1 MIFRLMMLIVLPIMA
16 YSIVQ
21 SVRQRYN
28 LTPRQNHILFC
39 IVAAFLVVGILIA
52 LGRLPVQF
60 IIAPLGAALAFMLR
74 MLPTFMRLLP
84 MWQMFKGRV
93 ASAGPREKGQTSTIR
108 TEFLAMELQHDSG
121 EMDGLVLK
129 GTFAQRRLADLSLDD
144 LLTLYS
150 ECSADADSSQVLQ
163 AYIDRHHPDWRDRI
177 DESEGQQ
184 LVADEAVMTRVLA
197 IEILGLTEPVNK
209 QAVVKAH
216 RQLMK
221 GFHPDR
227 GGSDYLAKKINLA
240 KDLLLNEL
248 K

>member
-1 MIFRLMMLIVLPIMA
+1 MIYRFMVLIVLPIMA
-16 YSIVQ
+16 YFIVQ
-21 SVRQRYN
+21 SVSQRYS
-28 LTPRQNHILFC
+28 LTPRQNRILFL

-52 LGRLPVQF
+52 LGRLPIQF
-60 IIAPLGAALAFMLR
+60 IIAPLGAALAFLLR

-93 ASAGPREKGQTSTIR
+93 ASARPREKGQTSTIR
-108 TEFLAMELQHDSG
+108 TDFLAMELQHDSG

-129 GTFAQRRLADLSLDD
+129 GAFAQRRLADLSLDD

-163 AYIDRHHPDWRDRI
+163 AYIDRQHPDWRDKLG
-177 DESEGQQ
+177 ESEGQRA
-184 LVADEAVMTRVLA
+184 VADDTVVTRALA

-216 RQLMK
+216 RQLMQ
-221 GFHPDR
+221 GLHPDR

-248 K
+248 R